1 MHSTKIAR
9 NGSDLHCG
17 VSLRSQ
23 PIDRRT
29 GSRKDLGEKYG
40 DIYSVS
46 HLLFVE
52 AVNMENSHLLH
63 DRALSTLTRTLERTL
78 FQIRTVYNKKHRIEE
93 RGNDLRIQRNLSTVR
108 ERDETSYQAEVV
120 CEWLCRQ
127 LCLA

>member
-1 MHSTKIAR
+1 M
-9 NGSDLHCG
+9 
-17 VSLRSQ
+17 
-23 PIDRRT
+23 RRELIHRKT
-29 GSRKDLGEKYG
+29 GFRRDLGEKYG

-63 DRALSTLTRTLERTL
+63 DRTLSTLTRTLERTL
-78 FQIRTVYNKKHRIEE
+78 FRIRIVYDKKHRIEE
-93 RGNDLRIQRNLSTVR
+93 LGKDLRLLPNLSTVR